1 MAEPN
6 YRLLDVNAEGDVLVL
21 TITEPQVEGDQVAQE
36 LQRELMAAAT
46 AANTCKVII
55 DFRNVRYISS
65 VAFAPLLALRRHLND
80 SGGRLLLCGLS
91 SMVGD
96 IFYTTKMVS
105 PAGTFTAPF
114 EMQADVPAA
123 LAALREAPPAGP
135 TPTSEPARGEA

>member
-1 MAEPN
+1 MAEHS
-6 YRLLDVNAEGDVLVL
+6 YRLLDVNGQGDVLVL
-21 TITEPQVEGDQVAQE
+21 TITEPQVEGDPVAQE

-46 AANTCKVII
+46 AANARKVII

-80 SGGRLLLCGLS
+80 CGGRLLLCGLS

-105 PAGTFTAPF
+105 PTGTFTAPF
-114 EMQADVPAA
+114 EMQADLPAA
-123 LAALREAPPAGP
+123 LAALREAPPAEP